1 MRKLL
6 VMRIDEGESEMSR
19 PKRHKILVEVTD
31 YENLSTKRI
40 CQFIH
45 RGIELAH
52 RDSPYDLANIQVKS
66 LARVINGL
74 LRTYSLNHVL
84 SKLGGRT

>member
-1 MRKLL
+1 
-6 VMRIDEGESEMSR
+6 MRIGEEQKMSQ
-19 PKRHKILVEVTD
+19 PKKHKIIVEITD
-31 YENLSTKRI
+31 YENLSTKRL

-66 LARVINGL
+66 LSRVIGGL
-74 LRTYSLNHVL
+74 LKTYSLNHVL